1 MTLHVSAS
9 PTPFKR
15 HRVTQGQKPK
25 CITTNITDHFGG
37 GGGGGGGFVGF
48 FCFFSILMNIVFI
61 PKDSS
66 ICVLSNDIC
75 ILLFSPARYPKDISG
90 SLP

>member
-1 MTLHVSAS
+1 M
-9 PTPFKR
+9 
-15 HRVTQGQKPK
+15 
-25 CITTNITDHFGG
+25 
-37 GGGGGGGFVGF
+37 GF

-75 ILLFSPARYPKDISG
+75 ILLFSPARYPKDING